1 MTKTR
6 RAARTASGCSAYAL
20 ARRAGSNVVHTG
32 RVKASDIELAHE
44 REASTVEASL
54 CKPARDAGLCEKLI
68 CDLIRKVRSKWL

>member
-32 RVKASDIELAHE
+32 RVKASDIELARGARHE
-44 REASTVEASL
+44 T
-54 CKPARDAGLCEKLI
+54 ARARPTTLLCEKLRLS
-68 CDLIRKVRSKWL
+68 DLIRKVS